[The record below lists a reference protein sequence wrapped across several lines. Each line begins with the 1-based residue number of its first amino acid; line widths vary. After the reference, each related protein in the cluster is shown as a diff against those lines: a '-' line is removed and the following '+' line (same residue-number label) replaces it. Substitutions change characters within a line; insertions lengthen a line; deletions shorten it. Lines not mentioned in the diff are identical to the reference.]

1 MKSRTGCPR
10 VTQYECK
17 AVNAPHLYPL
27 VGGSENNNF
36 KLELKLLAK
45 VYTVYQHLVS
55 RRLVF
60 GKYHKR
66 KYYFLQ
72 VCQNKTDRPG
82 EKEQRR
88 SFTSKCC
95 KNSLELHLVT

>member
-1 MKSRTGCPR
+1 MKSRTGSPS
-10 VTQYECK
+10 VTQYERR
-17 AVNAPHLYPL
+17 AANAPRLYLL
-27 VGGSENNNF
+27 VGGSANNDF

-45 VYTVYQHLVS
+45 VYIVYQHFVS

-66 KYYFLQ
+66 KYYFLR
-72 VCQNKTDRPG
+72 VCQNKTDRLG

-88 SFTSKCC
+88 DFISKCC
-95 KNSLELHLVT
+95 KRSLELHLVT

>member
-1 MKSRTGCPR
+1 MKSRTGSPR
-10 VTQYECK
+10 VTQYECR
-17 AVNAPHLYPL
+17 AANAPHLYLL
-27 VGGSENNNF
+27 VGGFENNNF

-66 KYYFLQ
+66 KYFLQ
-72 VCQNKTDRPG
+72 VWQNKTDRPG

-88 SFTSKCC
+88 NFTSKCC
-95 KNSLELHLVT
+95 KNSLNFIW